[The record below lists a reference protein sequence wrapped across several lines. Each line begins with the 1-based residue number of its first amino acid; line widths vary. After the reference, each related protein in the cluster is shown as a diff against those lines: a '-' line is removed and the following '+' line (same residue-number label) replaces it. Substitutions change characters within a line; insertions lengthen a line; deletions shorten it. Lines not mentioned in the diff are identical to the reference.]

1 MYFNSLYFG
10 LNIMKKFLYIIT
22 IIAFLTTHSS
32 AELFM
37 TRDQALETAFPGS
50 ESVEKIDIFLN
61 ENQTSEI
68 EKISRAKLESKI
80 YIFYKF
86 SNGDDTLGYA
96 VLNTHLLRTKS
107 ETVMYVI
114 GNDGRLINAEILAF
128 FEPSEYMQSE
138 KWLMLFENEILDDEL
153 RIDRGIPNI
162 TGATLTTHA
171 FTKSVRKVLA
181 IFEVAIKEGTN

>member
-32 AELFM
+32 AELLM
-37 TRDQALETAFPGS
+37 TRDQALETAFPGNN
-50 ESVEKIDIFLN
+50 SVEKIDIFLN
-61 ENQTSEI
+61 KNQINRI
-68 EKISRAKLESKI
+68 EELSRAKLDSRI

-86 SNGDDTLGYA
+86 KNGDNTLGYA

-114 GNDGRLINAEILAF
+114 SSEGRLINAEILAF
-128 FEPSEYMQSE
+128 FEPSEYMQSD
-138 KWLMLFENEILDDEL
+138 KWLMLFEYKKLDDEL

-181 IFEVAIKEGTN
+181 IFEVAVKEGTN

>member
-10 LNIMKKFLYIIT
+10 LNIMKKIFYIIT
-22 IIAFLTTHSS
+22 IIALFTTQSS
-32 AELFM
+32 AELLM
-37 TRDQALETAFPGS
+37 TRDQALETAFPGNN
-50 ESVEKIDIFLN
+50 SVEKIDIFLN
-61 ENQTSEI
+61 KNQINRI
-68 EKISRAKLESKI
+68 EELSRAKLDSRI

-162 TGATLTTHA
+162 TGATITTHA

-181 IFEVAIKEGTN
+181 IFEVAVKEGTN

>member
-1 MYFNSLYFG
+1 
-10 LNIMKKFLYIIT
+10 MKKIFYIIT
-22 IIAFLTTHSS
+22 IIAFLTTQSS

-37 TRDQALETAFPGS
+37 TRDQALETAFPES

-61 ENQTSEI
+61 ESQASEI
-68 EKISRAKLESKI
+68 EKISRVKLDSKI

-86 SNGDDTLGYA
+86 SNGDGTLGYA

-114 GNDGRLINAEILAF
+114 SNDGRLINAEILAF

-138 KWLMLFENEILDDEL
+138 KWLMLFENQILDNEL
-153 RIDRGIPNI
+153 RIDRDVPNI
-162 TGATLTTHA
+162 TGATITSHA
-171 FTKSVRKVLA
+171 FTESVRKVLA
-181 IFEVAIKEGTN
+181 IFEVAVKEGIN

>member
-1 MYFNSLYFG
+1 M
-10 LNIMKKFLYIIT
+10 MKKIFYIIA
-22 IIAFLTTHSS
+22 IIALFTTQSS
-32 AELFM
+32 AELLM
-37 TRDQALETAFPGS
+37 TRDQALETAFPGNN
-50 ESVEKIDIFLN
+50 SVEKIDIFLN
-61 ENQTSEI
+61 TNQINRI
-68 EKISRAKLESKI
+68 EELSRAKLDSRI

-162 TGATLTTHA
+162 TGATITTHA

-181 IFEVAIKEGTN
+181 IFEVAVKEGTN